1 MKIYIPTR
9 GRPSN
14 QETLK
19 WFPREMQTDGSVVLV
34 IDEDEKDKY
43 WKYPDTPKMIVPE
56 DCVGIGPKRKYIIE
70 NTDDPHIVM
79 LDDDLRFYIRKSPTD
94 WHLRYLESSEYP
106 ALFGLLE
113 EWMKQGYAHCGVS
126 AREGNNRVEDLS
138 AENTRYMRVLAN
150 NLEAFPPDIE
160 WGRTQVME
168 DFDIALQLLRRGKPC
183 KVSFY
188 YAQGQK
194 SSNAAGG
201 CSEWRTIDVHNA
213 GAEKLHELH
222 PTCVKVVEKQTKTA
236 WNGLPRKDVIIG
248 WKKAFKEGVENEN
261 S

>member
-94 WHLRYLESSEYP
+94 WHLRYL
-106 ALFGLLE
+106 
-113 EWMKQGYAHCGVS
+113 
-126 AREGNNRVEDLS
+126 
-138 AENTRYMRVLAN
+138 
-150 NLEAFPPDIE
+150 
-160 WGRTQVME
+160 
-168 DFDIALQLLRRGKPC
+168 
-183 KVSFY
+183 
-188 YAQGQK
+188 
-194 SSNAAGG
+194 
-201 CSEWRTIDVHNA
+201 
-213 GAEKLHELH
+213 
-222 PTCVKVVEKQTKTA
+222 
-236 WNGLPRKDVIIG
+236 
-248 WKKAFKEGVENEN
+248 
-261 S
+261 